1 MQALIN
7 LIRAYVIRKLAEIVA
22 DDIIASGLT
31 PADMAIIDEVLEER
45 QTPATPAET

>member
-31 PADMAIIDEVLEER
+31 SADTAIIDEVLEEAQSQIR
-45 QTPATPAET
+45 PT